1 MGNGF
6 SLGKSNKYKRGA
18 SLVTTLVILS
28 FVAILGFMTLSV
40 AILNSAMRSQNLASD
55 KNFYKVE
62 KAVDEVMA
70 GIGRDASDRLS
81 ESYASALADSKEP
94 GNRESSSADTAN
106 AAANRKLRNDFVWSF
121 LNQTDSGA
129 PAADTFNSS
138 LFTAMPDPDSE
149 GNTIYHLKDAETQ
162 KTAGAALG
170 KALKSYYHQDIIAK
184 DTAPADAEDSE
195 KSDAPEDLTLE
206 VGDVYLYP
214 DGALDASL
222 EGDSSISFRK
232 IVLKDTAFTYTDHNR
247 RVQSSVTLDIT
258 LDIPTL
264 RFADRAGVLWDYALI
279 SNKDISITRGNNT
292 IDGSVYADHIALPS
306 FAKVS
311 VYAPLVTAAEGISL
325 RDQSEL
331 SLNKAQTGAGSSAVN
346 PDQSGTRLWT
356 DSITLSS
363 GSKLTASKA
372 DLYVR
377 NDLILN
383 EDQDKVTLSG
393 SYIGYGSDSAS
404 EENTNSAQKAASSI
418 VINGKN
424 SLLDL
429 SGLGSLILGG
439 QAYVKLGDSA
449 SSGGAVYPLSES
461 IAVRAAQAVYLVPA
475 EDLELSDGT
484 APSGNPM
491 DASEAGAGD
500 TIRYIPSL
508 DGYSSDA
515 CTVSTG
521 TAVAGTGSPIYA
533 YTTGDKTYVFRNFLN
548 EEERSRYLQDYLTN
562 VENANTFNDLLE
574 TQFAAAPESSGENPL
589 TSHTKASEL
598 GIRIGKTADSSNR
611 VIRTRGE
618 LYRVYDS
625 TVSDAD
631 SGLSFDLVSMENSRF
646 TGRNSFTGS
655 TTDGTS
661 GAITWADLQKSL
673 LNRFETIQATLTPG
687 GEKGASGTANLPLSS
702 ILSDTITPAA
712 TKSAG
717 SAVIPGKVIAAATN
731 VTVALNGTDAVIS
744 GAGEGNGTYDTAQ
757 DAVLLITTGDVTVT
771 GSGTFN
777 GTIAAFGDITI
788 RSDTT
793 DEKKSFVRPNK
804 TSFNFDSDHL
814 LDAGEGGA
822 ATKELLSDFRDYDG
836 DTGAAPEDYT
846 DWVKPG
852 NWRRSLHR
860 ISGS

>member
-28 FVAILGFMTLSV
+28 FVAILGFMTLSI

-70 GIGRDASDRLS
+70 GIGRDASERLS
-81 ESYASALADSKEP
+81 ESYASALADTKEP
-94 GNRESSSADTAN
+94 GGAEHSSADSAN

-631 SGLSFDLVSMENSRF
+631 SGLSFDLVSMENDKLTGQDHF
-646 TGRNSFTGS
+646 TG
-655 TTDGTS
+655 
-661 GAITWADLQKSL
+661 AISWADLHKSL
-673 LNRFETIQATLTPG
+673 QSRFETIQATLTLG

-717 SAVIPGKVIAAATN
+717 AASGSAVIPGKVIVATTN
-731 VTVALNGTDAVIS
+731 VTVTLNGTEADIA

-757 DAVLLITTGDVTVT
+757 DAVLLVTTADVTVT

-777 GTIAAFGDITI
+777 GTIAAFGNITI

-793 DEKKSFVRPNK
+793 NETKSFIRPNK

-814 LDAGEGGA
+814 LDAGEDGA
-822 ATKELLSDFRDYDG
+822 ATKELLSDFRDYDK

>member
-28 FVAILGFMTLSV
+28 FVAILGFMTLSI

-94 GNRESSSADTAN
+94 GGAEHSSADSAN

-121 LNQTDSGA
+121 LNQTDSEA

-149 GNTIYHLKDAETQ
+149 GNTIYHLKDAENQ
-162 KTAGAALG
+162 KNAGAALG

-195 KSDAPEDLTLE
+195 KSDAPEDLTIE

-279 SNKDISITRGNNT
+279 SNKDITITRGENT
-292 IDGSVYADHIALPS
+292 IDGSVYAGSLDLPS

-346 PDQSGTRLWT
+346 PDQSGTSLWT
-356 DSITLSS
+356 DSIMLSS

-372 DLYVR
+372 NLYVR

-383 EDQDKVTLSG
+383 EDQDMVTLSG

-404 EENTNSAQKAASSI
+404 EENTNSVQKAASSI

-424 SLLDL
+424 SLLVL

-439 QAYVKLGDSA
+439 QAYVELGDSA

-508 DGYSSDA
+508 DGYSSDT

-521 TAVAGTGSPIYA
+521 TAVTGTGSPIYA
-533 YTTGDKTYVFRNFLN
+533 YTTGDKTYVFRNFRN
-548 EEERSRYLQDYLTN
+548 EEERNRYLQDYLTN
-562 VENANTFNDLLE
+562 VENVNTFNDLLE
-574 TQFAAAPESSGENPL
+574 TQFAAVPESTGEKPL
-589 TSHTKASEL
+589 DTHTKTSEL
-598 GIRIGKTADSSNR
+598 GIRLGKTADGSNR

-631 SGLSFDLVSMENSRF
+631 SGLTFNLVSTENDKLTGQDHF
-646 TGRNSFTGS
+646 T
-655 TTDGTS
+655 
-661 GAITWADLQKSL
+661 GAITWADLHKSL
-673 LNRFETIQATLTPG
+673 LNRFETIQATLTLG

-717 SAVIPGKVIAAATN
+717 AASGSAVIPGKVIVATTN
-731 VTVALNGTDAVIS
+731 VTVTLNGTEADIA

-757 DAVLLITTGDVTVT
+757 DAVLLITTADVTVT

-777 GTIAAFGDITI
+777 GTIAAFGNITI

-793 DEKKSFVRPNK
+793 NETKSFIRPNK

-814 LDAGEGGA
+814 LDAGEDGA
-822 ATKELLSDFRDYDG
+822 ATKELLSDFRDYDK